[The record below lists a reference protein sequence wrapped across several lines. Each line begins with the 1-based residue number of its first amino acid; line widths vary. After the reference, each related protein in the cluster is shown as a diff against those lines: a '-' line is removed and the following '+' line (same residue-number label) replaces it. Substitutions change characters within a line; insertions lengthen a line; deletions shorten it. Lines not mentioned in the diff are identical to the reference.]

1 MCICILSLIS
11 ISVPALS
18 KPTVKTGGL
27 FDDGDDDD
35 DDDDDL
41 FGGSTAKPTV
51 PEAKPASQTAS
62 KYAVNLDIF
71 YSYCITC

>member
-1 MCICILSLIS
+1 MCTCMLSLIS

-35 DDDDDL
+35 DDL
-41 FGGSTAKPTV
+41 FGGSTAKSTV

-62 KYAVNLDIF
+62 KYVVNLDIF
-71 YSYCITC
+71 DSYCITC

>member
-1 MCICILSLIS
+1 M
-11 ISVPALS
+11 PALS

-35 DDDDDL
+35 DDL
-41 FGGSTAKPTV
+41 FGGSTAKLTA

-62 KYAVNLDIF
+62 KYVVNLDILD
-71 YSYCITC
+71 SYCITC

>member
-1 MCICILSLIS
+1 MS
-11 ISVPALS
+11 
-18 KPTVKTGGL
+18 VKTGGL

-41 FGGSTAKPTV
+41 FGGSTAKATV

-62 KYAVNLDIF
+62 KYVVNLDIF
-71 YSYCITC
+71 DSYCITC

>member
-1 MCICILSLIS
+1 MCTCILSLIS

-18 KPTVKTGGL
+18 KPTGKTGGL
-27 FDDGDDDD
+27 FD

-41 FGGSTAKPTV
+41 FGGSTTKPTA

-62 KYAVNLDIF
+62 KYVVNLDIF
-71 YSYCITC
+71 DSYCITC